1 MTRTRD
7 ERSGQ
12 VHRMCHGLLF
22 FGGFSAGI
30 VAPPRHSYAWET
42 ICSAP
47 MTSRIVKRHF
57 SASLV
62 QASSCDLFLVDGV
75 PAAAI
80 LFDSCDEQHSALA
93 NGFFLN
99 KGLLLMFDAARDLPS
114 EIAARYGRLAAAEQA
129 LNWCDFVAFTT
140 SEHGGAQLV
149 ESRQAPIVT
158 HRSDASTPH
167 A

>member
-1 MTRTRD
+1 
-7 ERSGQ
+7 
-12 VHRMCHGLLF
+12 MCHGLIF
-22 FGGFSAGI
+22 WGGLSAGI
-30 VAPPRHSYAWET
+30 VAPLRHSYAWET

-57 SASLV
+57 SAPLV
-62 QASSCDLFLVDGV
+62 QASSCDLFLVDGI

-80 LFDSCDEQHSALA
+80 LFDSCDERHTPLA
-93 NGFFLN
+93 KGFFLN

-129 LNWCDFVAFTT
+129 LNRCDFVAFTA
-140 SEHGGAQLV
+140 SERGDAQV
-149 ESRQAPIVT
+149 GESRQASIVT